1 MSAKFFM
8 VIGAAILLIAAVL
21 YSLNGSKDY
30 RSLNAKLASAQIM
43 YNPQRLLSTFSLSDH
58 NGDVFNNNSLMGDW
72 SLVLFIYTH
81 CPDVCPTELANMA
94 MLKAQLENKRSAI
107 IPKVVAITF
116 DPLRDTPKVLKTY
129 VSHFDKAFI
138 GISGDTQ
145 QIDQLVKDLGAYY
158 ERVVYD
164 EAGKPRTLKKHE
176 PLPKDAIDKGYVINH
191 TARVY
196 LMSPDGQVLAG
207 FPTPHKA
214 SDMANDIELL
224 IKAFEE

>member
-1 MSAKFFM
+1 MRTKFFI
-8 VIGAAILLIAAVL
+8 VISVAILLIAATL
-21 YSLNGSKDY
+21 YSLSGSKDY
-30 RSLNAKLASAQIM
+30 RSLNAKLTAAQIM
-43 YNPQRLLSTFSLSDH
+43 HNPQRPLSTFSLSDH

-94 MLKAQLENKRSAI
+94 MLKAQLENKRSAT

-129 VSHFDKAFI
+129 VAHFDKAFI
-138 GISGDTQ
+138 GVSGDTQ

-158 ERVVYD
+158 ERVIYD
-164 EAGKPRTLKKHE
+164 EAGKPITLKKHE
-176 PLPKDAIDKGYVINH
+176 PLPKDTIEKGYVINH

-207 FPTPHKA
+207 FPTPHKVD
-214 SDMANDIELL
+214 DMANDIELL

>member
-1 MSAKFFM
+1 MRVKFFI
-8 VIGAAILLIAAVL
+8 VISVAILLIAAVL
-21 YSLNGSKDY
+21 YSLSGSKDY
-30 RSLNAKLASAQIM
+30 RSLNAKLTAAQIM
-43 YNPQRLLSTFSLSDH
+43 HNPQRPLSTFSLSDH

-94 MLKAQLENKRSAI
+94 MLKAQLENKRSAT

-129 VSHFDKAFI
+129 VAHFDKAFI
-138 GISGDTQ
+138 GVSGDTQ

-158 ERVVYD
+158 ERVIYD
-164 EAGKPRTLKKHE
+164 EAGKPITLKKHE
-176 PLPKDAIDKGYVINH
+176 PLPKDAIEKGYVINH

-207 FPTPHKA
+207 FPTPHKV
-214 SDMANDIELL
+214 DGMANDIELL